1 MKHFFI
7 TLAAVVFV
15 IGCAKLSVQGAKEPI
30 KVDISMRLDVY
41 QHVEKDID
49 AIEGIVSGEKGKNEN
64 KGKLDDKQS
73 FLEIFIGNAY
83 AQEGLGAEVEQ
94 AALRRKDRIDELY
107 ALESKGIIGENKS
120 GMVELKD
127 SSAGD
132 GSVNQLIS
140 AENSDRM
147 VIYQLVA
154 GKNNTSL
161 DDVRKIY
168 AKRLQSGA
176 PAGTPIE
183 SPSGEWKIK

>member
-49 AIEGIVSGEKGKNEN
+49 TIEGIVSGEKGKNEN

-73 FLEIFIGNAY
+73 FLGIFIGNAY